1 LNEEVIQYSM
11 QPKVASGSSSAGSR
25 VLVAMVPAKDRQS
38 DDSSGTTQG
47 GLSSGSNNNDAVAIR
62 DGVKICFSICDE
74 TVSLVG
80 WQTMLL
86 VYAAGQIAK
95 TKERLNVI

>member
-1 LNEEVIQYSM
+1 M
-11 QPKVASGSSSAGSR
+11 QPEVASGSSSAGSR

-47 GLSSGSNNNDAVAIR
+47 GLSSGNNNNNDAVAIR
-62 DGVKICFSICDE
+62 DGVKICLLMCDE

-95 TKERLNVI
+95 TKERVGVI

>member
-1 LNEEVIQYSM
+1 LKEEVIQYSM
-11 QPKVASGSSSAGSR
+11 QPEVASGSSSAGSR

-47 GLSSGSNNNDAVAIR
+47 GLRSGNNAVAIR
-62 DGVKICFSICDE
+62 DGVKSCLLMCDE
-74 TVSLVG
+74 IVSLVG

-95 TKERLNVI
+95 TKERVSVI

>member
-1 LNEEVIQYSM
+1 M

-47 GLSSGSNNNDAVAIR
+47 GLSN
-62 DGVKICFSICDE
+62 E
-74 TVSLVG
+74 TVSLVS
-80 WQTMLL
+80 WQTILL
-86 VYAAGQIAK
+86 VYAAGQIRDKGTDGQDLTGQDTAGAAVLYLLRRSK
-95 TKERLNVI
+95 K